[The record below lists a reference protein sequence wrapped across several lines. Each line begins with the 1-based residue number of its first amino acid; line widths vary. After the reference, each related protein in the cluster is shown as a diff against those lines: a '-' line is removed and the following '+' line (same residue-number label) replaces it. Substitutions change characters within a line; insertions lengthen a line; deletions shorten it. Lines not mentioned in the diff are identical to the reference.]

1 MKYII
6 TENEANQRIDKFLKR
21 MLKDAPISFIYKMF
35 RQKDVKVNGK
45 KAAIDYITKER
56 VFCSN

>member
-1 MKYII
+1 MNYQI

-35 RQKDVKVNGK
+35 RQKDVKVNG
-45 KAAIDYITKER
+45 TKSRHQLYSER
-56 VFCSN
+56 R